1 MKRIKSTIVFLF
13 MVVTGFA
20 QVQMGKIELQKKDRQ
35 AIVLYSQ
42 YSQEIV
48 EAAIV
53 EHMAKMGN
61 KGKESKSLINLNKSN
76 FHIFKGARIPG
87 THVDT
92 DLYFKT
98 ERRGRKDKDE
108 SVVYLVVGKGVDEFV
123 TTESD
128 PTLIEKAKEMLKDF
142 IPHLDAYKLE
152 VDIREQEEYIK
163 KANVKLT
170 TLMQDSTD
178 LVKKVEALQTK
189 QTQNST
195 DQEKQ
200 RQDLEQQRQVLEA
213 LKARRKN

>member
-1 MKRIKSTIVFLF
+1 MKFIKTTLILLF
-13 MVVTGFA
+13 ITVSAFA

-53 EHMAKMGN
+53 ERMAKMGN
-61 KGKESKSLINLNKSN
+61 KGKESRSLINLSKSN

-87 THVDT
+87 THTDS

-108 SVVYLVVGKGVDEFV
+108 SVVYLVIGKGPDEFV

-128 PTLIEKAKEMLKDF
+128 PDLIEKGKEMMRDLVPF
-142 IPHLDAYKLE
+142 LDTYKLE
-152 VDIREQEEYIK
+152 VDIREQEEAVK
-163 KANVKLT
+163 KATGKLNN
-170 TLMQDSTD
+170 LMQDSSD
-178 LVKKVEALQTK
+178 LVKKIEGLQTK
-189 QTQNST
+189 QTQNSSE
-195 DQEKQ
+195 QEKQ
-200 RQDLEQQRQVLEA
+200 RQDLEQQKQVLEA